1 MALHRTDV
9 VGAALAIVDQYGI
22 GDLTM
27 RRLAER
33 LGVQPGALYW
43 HLPNKQSL
51 LAAVSD
57 VIVGEVALPPDGDDW
72 RTWLGE
78 WAGGLRRTLLG
89 HRDGAELVASTRATG
104 LGSTDW
110 LTGPRDRLVAAGLG
124 PGAASDAV
132 QVLTHFVLGQVYEE
146 QNRAQLAEL
155 GVSEPAD
162 AVDAE
167 RLFRFGLEVIVTGL
181 AHRAPTLAMDR

>member
-1 MALHRTDV
+1 MPLHRADV
-9 VGAALAIVDQYGI
+9 VGAALAILDQYGI
-22 GDLTM
+22 ADLTM

-57 VIVGEVALPPDGDDW
+57 VIVGEVALPPEGDDW
-72 RTWLGE
+72 RAWLGQ
-78 WAGGLRRTLLG
+78 WARGLRQTLLG

-104 LGSTDW
+104 LGSADW
-110 LTGPRDRLVAAGLG
+110 LAGPRDRLIAAGLDGG
-124 PGAASDAV
+124 PASDAV

-155 GVSEPAD
+155 GVSAPAD
-162 AVDAE
+162 PRDAE
-167 RLFRFGLEVIVTGL
+167 RLFGFGVDVIVTGL
-181 AHRAPTLAMDR
+181 ARHVPTRAATS